1 MEKWRKLYLVKSCL
15 LTRVNMT
22 NEHNRNVL
30 FGLCHGLVL
39 ELGVNSLAGKY
50 SRYSY
55 RYDW

>member
-1 MEKWRKLYLVKSCL
+1 
-15 LTRVNMT
+15 MT
-22 NEHNRNVL
+22 NEHNRNVR

>member
-1 MEKWRKLYLVKSCL
+1 
-15 LTRVNMT
+15 MT

-50 SRYSY
+50 SRY
-55 RYDW
+55 R